1 MQQPYRNNETDL
13 CPTKYLHLKGPL
25 AKDLFQNIA
34 RAENTNILHAEK
46 HAHACQVK
54 PVRFTWYHVSPH
66 VCTHLY
72 TKPTCIRILW
82 LKSYLCGRKGE
93 HGKMTACSVISSI
106 SAALHG

>member
-13 CPTKYLHLKGPL
+13 CPTKYSHLKGPL

-66 VCTHLY
+66 VCTHLHLY
-72 TKPTCIRILW
+72 FCPVMSACVPL
-82 LKSYLCGRKGE
+82 LKSILLHYICDKF
-93 HGKMTACSVISSI
+93 MTIENAI
-106 SAALHG
+106 